1 MPLSMTAFATTTVQ
15 LDWGVVTWELR
26 SVNHRF
32 LEPHLRLPETLKE
45 LEIPLREQLKRFV
58 QRGKVDCVLNLEARG
73 DTGFSTNLELAQ
85 QYIDAGQAVA
95 HLIADPAP
103 ISPLDILRWPGVLQ
117 ESVMDRDQLRQAV
130 VELFDKVLQ
139 QLVECRKREGM
150 KLGEILQRRV
160 ADISAQVAAVR
171 RVLPDLLA
179 AQRHKLRARLA
190 ELSGELDQSRL
201 EQEMVYLAQ
210 RSDVAEELDRLD
222 THLTEIHRVLDSEE
236 PMGRRLD
243 FLLQELNREANTL
256 AAKSLG
262 GGTTQP
268 AVEMKVL
275 IEQMREQIQN
285 LE

>member
-58 QRGKVDCVLNLEARG
+58 RRGKVDCVLNLEARG
-73 DTGFSTNLELAQ
+73 DTCFSTNLELAR

-95 HLIADPAP
+95 QLMADPAP
-103 ISPLDILRWPGVLQ
+103 LSPLDILRWPGVLQ
-117 ESVMDRDQLRQAV
+117 ESVMDGDQLRRAV
-130 VELFDKVLQ
+130 VELFDKVLR
-139 QLVECRKREGM
+139 QLVECRKREGV
-150 KLGEILQRRV
+150 KLGEILRRRV
-160 ADISAQVAAVR
+160 DDISAQVAAVR

-179 AQRHKLRARLA
+179 AQRHKLQARLA
-190 ELSGELDQSRL
+190 ELTGELDQSRF
-201 EQEMVYLAQ
+201 EQELVYLAQ

>member
-179 AQRHKLRARLA
+179 AQRHKLQARLA

>member
-1 MPLSMTAFATTTVQ
+1 MPLSMTAFATTTIQ
-15 LDWGVVTWELR
+15 RDWGTVTWELR

-32 LEPHLRLPETLKE
+32 LEPHLRLPETLKD
-45 LEIPLREQLKRFV
+45 LEIPLREQLKQFV
-58 QRGKVDCVLNLEARG
+58 RRGKVDCVLSLEPGRQTRLA
-73 DTGFSTNLELAQ
+73 TNLELAT
-85 QYIDAGQAVA
+85 QYIDAGQEVA
-95 HLIADPAP
+95 QLIANPAP

-117 ESVMDRDQLRQAV
+117 EPEQDRDRLRQAV
-130 VELFDKVLQ
+130 VELFDKALR
-139 QLVECRKREGM
+139 QLVECRKREGL
-150 KLGEILQRRV
+150 KLGETLQRRV
-160 ADISAQVAAVR
+160 DDIGAQVTIVR
-171 RVLPDLLA
+171 RVLPDLLM
-179 AQRHKLRARLA
+179 AQRHKLQTRLA
-190 ELSGELDQSRL
+190 ELSGELDHSRL

-222 THLTEIHRVLDSEE
+222 THLTEIRRILGSQE

-262 GGTTQP
+262 VGTTQP
-268 AVEMKVL
+268 AVEIKVL

>member
-85 QYIDAGQAVA
+85 QYIDAGQVVA

>member
-45 LEIPLREQLKRFV
+45 LEIPLREQLKRLV
-58 QRGKVDCVLNLEARG
+58 QRGKIDCVLNVEAHR
-73 DTGFSTNLELAQ
+73 DARFSTNLELAR

-117 ESVMDRDQLRQAV
+117 ESALDKDQLRQAV
-130 VELFDKVLQ
+130 VELFDEVLQ
-139 QLVECRKREGM
+139 QLVECRKREGF

-160 ADISAQVAAVR
+160 DDISTQVAAVR

-179 AQRHKLRARLA
+179 AQRHKLQTRLT
-190 ELSGELDQSRL
+190 ELSGELDQNRL
-201 EQEMVYLAQ
+201 EQEIVYLAQ

-222 THLTEIHRVLDSEE
+222 THLIEIRRVLDSEE

>member
-1 MPLSMTAFATTTVQ
+1 MPLSMTAFATTTAQ

-45 LEIPLREQLKRFV
+45 LEIPLRKQLKQFV
-58 QRGKVDCVLNLEARG
+58 QRGKVDCVLCLEPARH
-73 DTGFSTNLELAQ
+73 TGFSTNMELARR
-85 QYIDAGQAVA
+85 YIDAGQTVA
-95 HLIADPAP
+95 QLIADPAP

-117 ESVMDRDQLRQAV
+117 EPELNREQLRQTV
-130 VELFDKVLQ
+130 VDLFDKTLRE
-139 QLVECRKREGM
+139 LVECRKREGV
-150 KLGEILQRRV
+150 KLGEILQCRV
-160 ADISAQVAAVR
+160 DEIGAQVALVR
-171 RVLPDLLA
+171 HVLPDLLT
-179 AQRHKLRARLA
+179 AQRHKLQTRLA
-190 ELSGELDQSRL
+190 ELSGELDHNRL

-222 THLTEIHRVLDSEE
+222 THLTEIRRVLGGEE

-262 GGTTQP
+262 AGTTQP
-268 AVEMKVL
+268 AVEIKVL